1 MNKRGRKSPGELSV
15 VHGTSFG
22 ERPPP
27 PADLNARQAEVWVET
42 FASEATAFF
51 STAVL
56 KALLADYCRH
66 RDASEIVSSIITS
79 FEPGWLKSADGAKR
93 YKDLLGMR
101 DLETRAGVSI
111 AGKLRLTNQ
120 ARYTPQAATTASKN
134 STVGGRPWEV

>member
-27 PADLNARQAEVWVET
+27 PADLGARQAEVWVET
-42 FASEATAFF
+42 VASEPGAFF

-66 RDASEIVSSIITS
+66 RDSSEIISKLITV
-79 FEPGWLKSADGAKR
+79 FQVEWLKEADGVKR
-93 YKDLLGMR
+93 YKELLNMR
-101 DLETRAGVSI
+101 DVETRAGVSI

-120 ARYTPQAATTASKN
+120 ARYTPQAAITASKN